1 MPKPIDC
8 RLYVEDVRLARVKVI
23 RDTQVS
29 ADKTQTFK
37 RSDAAIE
44 RLSSLGDRESVSFN
58 QCLKAQNK

>member
-1 MPKPIDC
+1 MAFMPKSFDC
-8 RLYVEDVRLARVKVI
+8 RLDVEDVKLAQVKVI

-44 RLSSLGDRESVSFN
+44 RLSFRGDRESVYLSIN
-58 QCLKAQNK
+58 A